1 MPTKLTDLKITKVD
15 FVDAG
20 ANQRAH
26 IALFKHAPKG
36 GEEVGESKIKN
47 IIHAIAKRFGLE
59 EDEVA
64 DVAKSE
70 GGAKTFGAANSE
82 LKQQR
87 VCDEIWNVTDALRC
101 SLFSIMRDDTVTD
114 KTALLKQSLSE
125 FNAAALGFSNQWGG
139 GNIAE
144 VQKHMNPIAMTAE
157 DIAIMKSRI
166 AALGE
171 DETPSVVEKVKPIE
185 KAEEDAEMK
194 IDKSKM
200 TAGERAFFEDI
211 EKRYGAPETT
221 ETPSEPVTQTTVV
234 PAPIVN
240 APVQKSAAEVLK
252 DVMPEFAA
260 MLENVQKRME
270 KQEDAEIMEV
280 AKRYELLGKKPEE
293 LAPVL
298 KSTKAASEEA
308 YTQVIMALDAAL
320 DIAKRSG
327 MFNEIGS
334 NGNGGTT
341 DAEARIAKRVEEIRK
356 AHPEM
361 SVFMARDMAFQENP
375 ELIAEFE

>member
-1 MPTKLTDLKITKVD
+1 MPTKLKDLKITKVD

-26 IALFKHAPKG
+26 IALFKRAPKG
-36 GEEVGESKIKN
+36 GEEVGESKMKN
-47 IIHAIAKRFGLE
+47 IIHAIAKRLGLDD
-59 EDEVA
+59 DEAV
-64 DVAKSE
+64 DVEKAE

-82 LKQQR
+82 LKQQH
-87 VCDEIWNVTDALRC
+87 VCEEIWNVTDALRC
-101 SLFSIMRDDTVTD
+101 SLISIIRDDTVED

-125 FNAAALGFSNQWGG
+125 FNTAALGFSNQWGS

-144 VQKHMNPIAMTAE
+144 VQKRMNPIAMTAE
-157 DIAIMKSRI
+157 DIEIMKSRI

-171 DETPSVVEKVKPIE
+171 DETPPIE
-185 KAEEDAEMK
+185 ETEPVGKAEEDAEMK

-211 EKRYGAPETT
+211 EKRYGAPDVTETT
-221 ETPSEPVTQTTVV
+221 TQTNAV
-234 PAPIVN
+234 PALIVD

-252 DVMPEFAA
+252 EVMPEFSE
-260 MLENVQKRME
+260 MLENVKKRME
-270 KQEDAEIMEV
+270 KQEDDEIMQV

-298 KSTKAASEEA
+298 KNTKAASEEA
-308 YTQVIMALDAAL
+308 YSQLVTALDGAL

-327 MFNEIGS
+327 MFDEIGS
-334 NGNGGTT
+334 NGNGGTS
-341 DAEARIAKRVEEIRK
+341 DAVARIEKRVSEIRK
-356 AHPEM
+356 AHPDMTECQ
-361 SVFMARDMAFQENP
+361 ARDMAFQENP

>member
-1 MPTKLTDLKITKVD
+1 MSAFFVGKGVEAMPTKLKDLKITKVD

-26 IALFKHAPKG
+26 IALFKRAPKG
-36 GEEVGESKIKN
+36 GEEVGESKMKN
-47 IIHAIAKRFGLE
+47 IIHAIAKRLGLDD
-59 EDEVA
+59 DEAV
-64 DVAKSE
+64 DVEKAE

-82 LKQQR
+82 MNQQR
-87 VCDEIWNVTDALRC
+87 ICNEIWNVTDALRG
-101 SLFSIMRDDTVTD
+101 SLMSIVCDDTVED

-125 FNAAALGFSNQWGG
+125 FNIAALGFANQWGEG
-139 GNIAE
+139 KE
-144 VQKHMNPIAMTAE
+144 VQKHEASPVQ
-157 DIAIMKSRI
+157 
-166 AALGE
+166 
-171 DETPSVVEKVKPIE
+171 DEEPVA

-211 EKRYGAPETT
+211 EKRYGAPDATETT
-221 ETPSEPVTQTTVV
+221 TQTNAD
-234 PAPIVN
+234 PALIVD

-252 DVMPEFAA
+252 EVMPEFSE
-260 MLENVQKRME
+260 MLENVKKRME
-270 KQEDAEIMEV
+270 KQEDDEIMQV

-298 KSTKAASEEA
+298 KNTKAASEEA
-308 YTQVIMALDAAL
+308 YSQLVTALDGAL

-327 MFNEIGS
+327 MFDEIGS
-334 NGNGGTT
+334 NGNGGTS
-341 DAEARIAKRVEEIRK
+341 DAAARIEKRVSEIRK
-356 AHPEM
+356 AHPDMTECQ
-361 SVFMARDMAFQENP
+361 ARDMAFQENP

>member
-36 GEEVGESKIKN
+36 GEEVGESKIKSL
-47 IIHAIAKRFGLE
+47 IRAIAKRFGLE

-70 GGAKTFGAANSE
+70 GSAKTFEAANSE

-87 VCDEIWNVTDALRC
+87 VCEEIWNVTDALRC
-101 SLFSIMRDDTVTD
+101 SLMSIVRDDTVTD

-125 FNAAALGFSNQWGG
+125 FNVAALGFANQWGG
-139 GNIAE
+139 GNVAD

-157 DIAIMKSRI
+157 DIEIMKSRA
-166 AALGE
+166 AALGV
-171 DETPSVVEKVKPIE
+171 DETPSVEEAESVE

-200 TAGERAFFEDI
+200 TAAERVFFEEI
-211 EKRYGAPETT
+211 EKRYSAPEGAD
-221 ETPSEPVTQTTVV
+221 TP
-234 PAPIVN
+234 PAPAVQTVDV
-240 APVQKSAAEVLK
+240 PVQKSAAEVLK

-270 KQEDAEIMEV
+270 KQEYDEIMQI

-298 KSTKAASEEA
+298 KNTKAANEDA
-308 YTQVIMALDAAL
+308 YNQIITALDAAL

-327 MFNEIGS
+327 MFDEIGVSS
-334 NGNGGTT
+334 NGGAT
-341 DAEARIAKRVEEIRK
+341 DAEARIEKRVSEIRK

-361 SVFMARDMAFQENP
+361 SVYMARDMAFQENP

>member
-36 GEEVGESKIKN
+36 GEEVGESKIMN
-47 IIHAIAKRFGLE
+47 ALRALAKHFGLE
-59 EDEVA
+59 ENEVA

-82 LKQQR
+82 LNQQR
-87 VCDEIWNVTDALRC
+87 ICEEIWNVTDVLRC
-101 SLFSIMRDDTVTD
+101 SLISIVRDDTVAD

-125 FNAAALGFSNQWGG
+125 FNTAALGFANQWGG
-139 GNIAE
+139 GNVAE
-144 VQKHMNPIAMTAE
+144 VQKHMNPIEMTAE
-157 DIAIMKSRI
+157 DIEIMKSRI
-166 AALGE
+166 AAMGE
-171 DETPSVVEKVKPIE
+171 DETPPVEETEPVG

-200 TAGERAFFEDI
+200 TAAERVFFEDI
-211 EKRYGAPETT
+211 EKRYGAPE
-221 ETPSEPVTQTTVV
+221 ETDAPPASVAPVVD
-234 PAPIVN
+234 

-270 KQEDAEIMEV
+270 KQEDAEIMEI

-308 YTQVIMALDAAL
+308 YTQIIMALDAAL

-334 NGNGGTT
+334 NGNGGAT

-356 AHPEM
+356 EHPEM
-361 SVFMARDMAFQENP
+361 SVFVARDMAFQENP

>member
-59 EDEVA
+59 EEDVA

-87 VCDEIWNVTDALRC
+87 VCEEIWNVTDALRC
-101 SLFSIMRDDTVTD
+101 SLMSIVRDDTVTD

-125 FNAAALGFSNQWGG
+125 FNTAALGFANQWGG
-139 GNIAE
+139 GNVAE

-157 DIAIMKSRI
+157 DIAIMKSRV
-166 AALGE
+166 AAMAE
-171 DETPSVVEKVKPIE
+171 EPVEEAEPVM
-185 KAEEDAEMK
+185 KAEEDVEMK

-200 TAGERAFFEDI
+200 TAAERAFYEEI

-221 ETPSEPVTQTTVV
+221 DTPSEPVTQTNVI
-234 PAPIVN
+234 PAPIVD

-252 DVMPEFAA
+252 EVMPEFAA
-260 MLENVQKRME
+260 MLENVQKRLE
-270 KQEDAEIMEV
+270 KQEDDEIMQI

-308 YTQVIMALDAAL
+308 YTQIITALDAAL

-327 MFNEIGS
+327 MFDEIGS
-334 NGNGGTT
+334 NGNGGAT
-341 DAEARIAKRVEEIRK
+341 DAEARIEKRVEEIRK

-361 SVFMARDMAFQENP
+361 SVFVARDMAFQENP

>member
-1 MPTKLTDLKITKVD
+1 M
-15 FVDAG
+15 
-20 ANQRAH
+20 
-26 IALFKHAPKG
+26 
-36 GEEVGESKIKN
+36 GESKIKN
-47 IIHAIAKRFGLE
+47 LIHAIAKRFGLE

-82 LKQQR
+82 LRQQR
-87 VCDEIWNVTDALRC
+87 VCEEIWNVTDALRC
-101 SLFSIMRDDTVTD
+101 SLISIMRDDTVAD

-125 FNAAALGFSNQWGG
+125 FNTAALGFSNQWGS

-144 VQKHMNPIAMTAE
+144 VQKRMNPIAMTAE
-157 DIAIMKSRI
+157 DIEIMKSRI

-171 DETPSVVEKVKPIE
+171 DETPPIEEAEPVE

-200 TAGERAFFEDI
+200 TAGERAFFEEI

-221 ETPSEPVTQTTVV
+221 DTPSEPVTQTNVV
-234 PAPIVN
+234 PAPIVD

-252 DVMPEFAA
+252 EVMPEFAA
-260 MLENVQKRME
+260 MLENVQKRMD
-270 KQEDAEIMEV
+270 KQEDDEIMQI

-308 YTQVIMALDAAL
+308 YTQIITALDAAL

-334 NGNGGTT
+334 NGNGGATN
-341 DAEARIAKRVEEIRK
+341 AEARIEKRVEEIRK

-361 SVFMARDMAFQENP
+361 SVFVARDMAFQENP

>member
-59 EDEVA
+59 EEEVA

-87 VCDEIWNVTDALRC
+87 VCEEIWNVTDALCC
-101 SLFSIMRDDTVTD
+101 SLMSIVRDDTVTD

-125 FNAAALGFSNQWGG
+125 FNTAALGFANQWGG
-139 GNIAE
+139 GNVAE
-144 VQKHMNPIAMTAE
+144 VQKHMNPISMTAE
-157 DIAIMKSRI
+157 DIEIMKSRV

-171 DETPSVVEKVKPIE
+171 DETPPVVEEAEPVG

-200 TAGERAFFEDI
+200 TAGERAFYEEI
-211 EKRYGAPETT
+211 EKRYGAPE
-221 ETPSEPVTQTTVV
+221 EADTPSV
-234 PAPIVN
+234 PA
-240 APVQKSAAEVLK
+240 APMEDTSVQKSAAEVLK

-270 KQEDAEIMEV
+270 KQEDDEIMQI
-280 AKRYELLGKKPEE
+280 AKQYELLGKKPEE

-308 YTQVIMALDAAL
+308 YTQIITALDAAL

-334 NGNGGTT
+334 NGNGGAT

-361 SVFMARDMAFQENP
+361 SVFVARDMAFQENP

>member
-47 IIHAIAKRFGLE
+47 ALLAIVKYLGLQ
-59 EDEVA
+59 EDEAEQV
-64 DVAKSE
+64 VAKSE
-70 GGAKTFGAANSE
+70 GGAKTFGAANSD
-82 LKQQR
+82 LKQQSI
-87 VCDEIWNVTDALRC
+87 CEEIWNVTDALRS
-101 SLFSIMRDDTVTD
+101 SLFSIIRDDTVAD

-125 FNAAALGFSNQWGG
+125 FNTAALGFSNQWGG

-157 DIAIMKSRI
+157 DIAIMKSRV
-166 AALGE
+166 AAMTE
-171 DETPSVVEKVKPIE
+171 ESVKETEPVG

-200 TAGERAFFEDI
+200 TAEERAFFEDI
-211 EKRYGAPETT
+211 EKRYGAAET
-221 ETPSEPVTQTTVV
+221 EVP
-234 PAPIVN
+234 PAPTVQPTVAVQD

-270 KQEDAEIMEV
+270 KQEDAEIMEI

-298 KSTKAASEEA
+298 KSTKAANEDA
-308 YTQVIMALDAAL
+308 YNQIITALDAAL

-334 NGNGGTT
+334 NGNGGAT
-341 DAEARIAKRVEEIRK
+341 DAEVRIAKRVEEIRK

-361 SVFMARDMAFQENP
+361 SVFVARDMAFQENP

>member
-36 GEEVGESKIKN
+36 GEEVGESRIMN
-47 IIHAIAKRFGLE
+47 ALRALAKHFGLE
-59 EDEVA
+59 ENVVADEV
-64 DVAKSE
+64 KSE

-82 LKQQR
+82 LNQQR
-87 VCDEIWNVTDALRC
+87 ICEEIWNVTDVLRC
-101 SLFSIMRDDTVTD
+101 SLISIMRDDTVAD

-125 FNAAALGFSNQWGG
+125 FNTAALGFANQWGG
-139 GNIAE
+139 GNVAE

-157 DIAIMKSRI
+157 DIEIMKSRI

-171 DETPSVVEKVKPIE
+171 VETTPVEETEPVG

-200 TAGERAFFEDI
+200 TAEERAFYEDI
-211 EKRYGAPETT
+211 EKRYGTSEGPDTPPASIAP
-221 ETPSEPVTQTTVV
+221 VV
-234 PAPIVN
+234 D

-308 YTQVIMALDAAL
+308 YTQIITALDAAL

-361 SVFMARDMAFQENP
+361 SVFVARDMAFQENP

>member
-59 EDEVA
+59 EEDVA
-64 DVAKSE
+64 DVAKSG

-87 VCDEIWNVTDALRC
+87 VCEEIWNVTDALRC
-101 SLFSIMRDDTVTD
+101 SLMSIVRDDTVTD

-125 FNAAALGFSNQWGG
+125 FNTAALGFANQWGG
-139 GNIAE
+139 GNVAD
-144 VQKHMNPIAMTAE
+144 VQKHMNPISMTAE
-157 DIAIMKSRI
+157 DIEIMKSRV

-171 DETPSVVEKVKPIE
+171 DETPPVVEEAEPVG

-200 TAGERAFFEDI
+200 TAGERAFFEEI

-221 ETPSEPVTQTTVV
+221 DTPSEPVTQTTVV
-234 PAPIVN
+234 PAPVVD

-270 KQEDAEIMEV
+270 KQEDDEIMQI

-308 YTQVIMALDAAL
+308 YNQIVMALDAAL

-327 MFNEIGS
+327 MFSEIGA
-334 NGNGGTT
+334 NGNGGAT
-341 DAEARIAKRVEEIRK
+341 DAEARIAKRAAEIRK
-356 AHPEM
+356 ENPGVSEYQ
-361 SVFMARDMAFQENP
+361 ARDIAFQENP

>member
-59 EDEVA
+59 EEEVA

-87 VCDEIWNVTDALRC
+87 VCEEIWNVTDALRC
-101 SLFSIMRDDTVTD
+101 SLMSIVRDDTVTD

-125 FNAAALGFSNQWGG
+125 FNTAALGFANQWGG
-139 GNIAE
+139 GNVAE

-157 DIAIMKSRI
+157 DIEIMKSRV

-171 DETPSVVEKVKPIE
+171 DETPPVVEEAEPVG

-221 ETPSEPVTQTTVV
+221 DTPSEPVTQTTVV

-308 YTQVIMALDAAL
+308 YTQIITALDAAL

-334 NGNGGTT
+334 NGNGGAT

-361 SVFMARDMAFQENP
+361 SVFVARDLAFQENP

>member
-36 GEEVGESKIKN
+36 GEEVGESKIKSL
-47 IIHAIAKRFGLE
+47 IRAIAKRFGLE

-87 VCDEIWNVTDALRC
+87 VCEEIWNVTDALRC
-101 SLFSIMRDDTVTD
+101 SIMSIMRDDTVVD

-125 FNAAALGFSNQWGG
+125 FNVAALGFANQWGG
-139 GNIAE
+139 GNVAD

-157 DIAIMKSRI
+157 DIEIMKSRA

-171 DETPSVVEKVKPIE
+171 DETPLIEETEPVE
-185 KAEEDAEMK
+185 KAEEDVEMK

-200 TAGERAFFEDI
+200 TAEERAFYEDI
-211 EKRYGAPETT
+211 EKRYGTSMEADTPPASAAP
-221 ETPSEPVTQTTVV
+221 VV
-234 PAPIVN
+234 D

-252 DVMPEFAA
+252 EVMPEFAA

-270 KQEDAEIMEV
+270 KQEDDEIMEI

-308 YTQVIMALDAAL
+308 YTQIITALDAAL

-334 NGNGGTT
+334 NGNGGAT

-361 SVFMARDMAFQENP
+361 SVFVARDMAFQENP

>member
-157 DIAIMKSRI
+157 DIAIMKSRV

-171 DETPSVVEKVKPIE
+171 DEIPPVEEVEPVE

-200 TAGERAFFEDI
+200 TAEERAFYEDI
-211 EKRYGAPETT
+211 EKRYGAPET
-221 ETPSEPVTQTTVV
+221 EEL
-234 PAPIVN
+234 PAPTVQPTVAVQD

-270 KQEDAEIMEV
+270 KQEDDEIMAV

-308 YTQVIMALDAAL
+308 YNQIVTALDAAL

-334 NGNGGTT
+334 NGNGGAT

-361 SVFMARDMAFQENP
+361 SVFVARDMAFQENP

>member
-36 GEEVGESKIKN
+36 GEEVGESKIKSL
-47 IIHAIAKRFGLE
+47 IRAIAKRFGLE

-87 VCDEIWNVTDALRC
+87 VCEEIWNVTDALRC
-101 SLFSIMRDDTVTD
+101 SLMSIMRDDTVVD

-125 FNAAALGFSNQWGG
+125 FNVAALGFANQWGG
-139 GNIAE
+139 GNVAD

-157 DIAIMKSRI
+157 DIEIMKSRA
-166 AALGE
+166 AALGV
-171 DETPSVVEKVKPIE
+171 DETPSVEEAEPVE
-185 KAEEDAEMK
+185 KAEEDSDMK

-200 TAGERAFFEDI
+200 TAAERAFFEEI
-211 EKRYGAPETT
+211 EKRYSASEGAD
-221 ETPSEPVTQTTVV
+221 TP
-234 PAPIVN
+234 PAPV
-240 APVQKSAAEVLK
+240 VQKSPAEVLK
-252 DVMPEFAA
+252 EVMPEFAA
-260 MLENVQKRME
+260 MLENVQKRMD
-270 KQEDAEIMEV
+270 KQEDDEIMQI

-298 KSTKAASEEA
+298 KSTKAANEDA
-308 YTQVIMALDAAL
+308 YNQIITALDAAL

-327 MFNEIGS
+327 MFDEIGVSS
-334 NGNGGTT
+334 NGGAT
-341 DAEARIAKRVEEIRK
+341 DAEARIEKRVSEIRK

-361 SVFMARDMAFQENP
+361 SVFVARDMAFQENP

>member
-171 DETPSVVEKVKPIE
+171 DETPSVVEEVQPVG
-185 KAEEDAEMK
+185 KAEEDADMK

-200 TAGERAFFEDI
+200 TAGERAFFEEI

-221 ETPSEPVTQTTVV
+221 DTPSESVTQTTVV
-234 PAPIVN
+234 PAPI
-240 APVQKSAAEVLK
+240 ADASVQKSAAEVLK
-252 DVMPEFAA
+252 EVMPEFAA

-293 LAPVL
+293 LASVL

-308 YTQVIMALDAAL
+308 YTQIITALDAAL

-334 NGNGGTT
+334 NGNGGAT

-375 ELIAEFE
+375 ELIAEFD

>member
-1 MPTKLTDLKITKVD
+1 MPTKLKDLKITKVD

-26 IALFKHAPKG
+26 IALFKRAPKG
-36 GEEVGESKIKN
+36 GEEVGESKMKN
-47 IIHAIAKRFGLE
+47 IIHAIAKRLGLE
-59 EDEVA
+59 EDETV
-64 DVAKSE
+64 DVEKAE

-125 FNAAALGFSNQWGG
+125 FNVAALGFANQWGEG
-139 GNIAE
+139 KEAE
-144 VQKHMNPIAMTAE
+144 VQKHEASPVQ
-157 DIAIMKSRI
+157 D
-166 AALGE
+166 GE
-171 DETPSVVEKVKPIE
+171 PVG

-200 TAGERAFFEDI
+200 TAEERSFYEDI
-211 EKRYGAPETT
+211 EKRYGTSKEAD
-221 ETPSEPVTQTTVV
+221 TPPASV
-234 PAPIVN
+234 APIVDT
-240 APVQKSAAEVLK
+240 PVQKSAAEVLK
-252 DVMPEFAA
+252 EVMPEFAA

-270 KQEDAEIMEV
+270 EQEDAEIMEI

-308 YTQVIMALDAAL
+308 YMQIITALDAAL

-341 DAEARIAKRVEEIRK
+341 DAEARIAKRVDEIRK

>member
-47 IIHAIAKRFGLE
+47 LIHAIAKRFGLE

-82 LKQQR
+82 LMQQR
-87 VCDEIWNVTDALRC
+87 VCEEIWNVTDALRC
-101 SLFSIMRDDTVTD
+101 SLISIMRDDTVAD

-125 FNAAALGFSNQWGG
+125 FNTAALGFSNQWGS

-144 VQKHMNPIAMTAE
+144 VQKRMNPIAMTAE
-157 DIAIMKSRI
+157 DIEIMKSRM

-171 DETPSVVEKVKPIE
+171 DETPPIE
-185 KAEEDAEMK
+185 ETEPVGKAEEDAEMK
-194 IDKSKM
+194 LDKSKM
-200 TAGERAFFEDI
+200 TAEERAFMEDI
-211 EKRYGAPETT
+211 EKRYGAPA
-221 ETPSEPVTQTTVV
+221 PAV
-234 PAPIVN
+234 PIENATLPAAPAVPIEN
-240 APVQKSAAEVLK
+240 ASVQKSAAEVLK

-334 NGNGGTT
+334 NGNSGAT

-361 SVFMARDMAFQENP
+361 SVFVARDMAFQEHP

>member
-36 GEEVGESKIKN
+36 GEEVGESKIKSL
-47 IIHAIAKRFGLE
+47 IRAIAKRFGLE

-87 VCDEIWNVTDALRC
+87 VCEEIWNVTDALRS
-101 SLFSIMRDDTVTD
+101 SLFSIIRDDTVAD
-114 KTALLKQSLSE
+114 KTALLKQSVSE
-125 FNAAALGFSNQWGG
+125 FHAAALGFANQWGD

-157 DIAIMKSRI
+157 DIAIMKSRV
-166 AALGE
+166 AAMTE
-171 DETPSVVEKVKPIE
+171 ESVKETEPVM

-200 TAGERAFFEDI
+200 TAEERAFFEDI
-211 EKRYGAPETT
+211 EKRYGAPET
-221 ETPSEPVTQTTVV
+221 EVP
-234 PAPIVN
+234 PAPTVQPTVAVQD

-308 YTQVIMALDAAL
+308 YNQIVTALDAAL

-334 NGNGGTT
+334 NGNGGAT

-361 SVFMARDMAFQENP
+361 SVFVARDMAFQENP

>member
-47 IIHAIAKRFGLE
+47 LIRAVAKRFGLE
-59 EDEVA
+59 EEEVA

-82 LKQQR
+82 LNQQR
-87 VCDEIWNVTDALRC
+87 ICEEIWNVTDVLRC
-101 SLFSIMRDDTVTD
+101 SLISIMRDDTVTD

-125 FNAAALGFSNQWGG
+125 FNTAALGFANQWGS
-139 GNIAE
+139 GNVAE
-144 VQKHMNPIAMTAE
+144 VQKHLNPIAMTAE
-157 DIAIMKSRI
+157 DIEIMKSRI
-166 AALGE
+166 AVLGE
-171 DETPSVVEKVKPIE
+171 DETPPVEETEPVG

-200 TAGERAFFEDI
+200 TAEERAFMEDI
-211 EKRYGAPETT
+211 EKRYGAPA
-221 ETPSEPVTQTTVV
+221 PAV
-234 PAPIVN
+234 PIENATLPAAPAVPMVN
-240 APVQKSAAEVLK
+240 TSVQKSAAEVLK

-334 NGNGGTT
+334 NGNSGAT

-361 SVFMARDMAFQENP
+361 SVFVARDMAFQEHP

>member
-47 IIHAIAKRFGLE
+47 LIRAIAKRFGLE
-59 EDEVA
+59 EEEVA

-82 LKQQR
+82 LNQQR
-87 VCDEIWNVTDALRC
+87 ICEEIWNVTDVLRC
-101 SLFSIMRDDTVTD
+101 SLISIMRDDTVTD

-125 FNAAALGFSNQWGG
+125 FNTAALGFANQWGS
-139 GNIAE
+139 GNVAE
-144 VQKHMNPIAMTAE
+144 VQKHLNPIAMTAE
-157 DIAIMKSRI
+157 DIEIMKSRI
-166 AALGE
+166 AVLGE
-171 DETPSVVEKVKPIE
+171 DETPPVEETEPVG

-200 TAGERAFFEDI
+200 TAEERAFMEDI
-211 EKRYGAPETT
+211 EKRYGAPA
-221 ETPSEPVTQTTVV
+221 PAV
-234 PAPIVN
+234 PIENATLPAAPAVPMVN
-240 APVQKSAAEVLK
+240 TSVQKSAAEVLK

-356 AHPEM
+356 AHPDM

>member
-36 GEEVGESKIKN
+36 GEEVGESKIKSL
-47 IIHAIAKRFGLE
+47 IRAIAKRFGLE

-87 VCDEIWNVTDALRC
+87 VCEEIWNVTDALRS
-101 SLFSIMRDDTVTD
+101 SLFSIIRDDTVAD
-114 KTALLKQSLSE
+114 KTALLKQSVSE
-125 FNAAALGFSNQWGG
+125 FHAAALGFANQWGD

-157 DIAIMKSRI
+157 DIAIMKSRV
-166 AALGE
+166 AAMTE
-171 DETPSVVEKVKPIE
+171 ESVKETEPVM

-200 TAGERAFFEDI
+200 TAEERAFFEDI
-211 EKRYGAPETT
+211 EKRYGAPET
-221 ETPSEPVTQTTVV
+221 EVP
-234 PAPIVN
+234 PAPTVQPTVAVQD

-280 AKRYELLGKKPEE
+280 AKRYELLGKKPDEHIVKKQYKRLPLTIWE
-293 LAPVL
+293 AFVYTVL
-298 KSTKAASEEA
+298 RNENERYSILCRPCLFLRPFAARF
-308 YTQVIMALDAAL
+308 AL
-320 DIAKRSG
+320 
-327 MFNEIGS
+327 
-334 NGNGGTT
+334 
-341 DAEARIAKRVEEIRK
+341 
-356 AHPEM
+356 
-361 SVFMARDMAFQENP
+361 
-375 ELIAEFE
+375 

>member
-1 MPTKLTDLKITKVD
+1 MPTKLKDLKITKVD

-47 IIHAIAKRFGLE
+47 ALLAIAKYLGLQ
-59 EDEVA
+59 EDEAEQV
-64 DVAKSE
+64 VAKSE
-70 GGAKTFGAANSE
+70 GGAKTFGAANSD
-82 LKQQR
+82 LKQQSI
-87 VCDEIWNVTDALRC
+87 CEEIWNVTDALRS
-101 SLFSIMRDDTVTD
+101 SLFSIIRDDTVAD
-114 KTALLKQSLSE
+114 KTALLKQSVSE
-125 FNAAALGFSNQWGG
+125 FHAAALGFANQWGD

-157 DIAIMKSRI
+157 DIAIMKSRV
-166 AALGE
+166 AAMAE
-171 DETPSVVEKVKPIE
+171 EPVKEAEPVM

-200 TAGERAFFEDI
+200 TAEERAFFEDI
-211 EKRYGAPETT
+211 EKRYGAPET
-221 ETPSEPVTQTTVV
+221 EVS
-234 PAPIVN
+234 PAPTVQD

-252 DVMPEFAA
+252 EVMPEFSA
-260 MLENVQKRME
+260 MLENVRKRLE
-270 KQEDAEIMEV
+270 KQEDDEIMAV

-308 YTQVIMALDAAL
+308 YNQIVTALDAAL
-320 DIAKRSG
+320 DVAKRSG
-327 MFNEIGS
+327 MFSEIGS
-334 NGNGGTT
+334 NGNGGAT
-341 DAEARIAKRVEEIRK
+341 DAEARIAKRAAEIRK
-356 AHPEM
+356 ENPGMNEYQ
-361 SVFMARDMAFQENP
+361 ARDKAFQENP
-375 ELIAEFE
+375 ELIAAFE

>member
-36 GEEVGESKIKN
+36 GEEVGESKIKSL
-47 IIHAIAKRFGLE
+47 IHAIAKRFGLE

-87 VCDEIWNVTDALRC
+87 VCEEIWNVTDALRC
-101 SLFSIMRDDTVTD
+101 SLMSIMRDDTVVD

-125 FNAAALGFSNQWGG
+125 FNVAALGFANQWGG
-139 GNIAE
+139 GNVAD

-157 DIAIMKSRI
+157 DIEIMKSRA
-166 AALGE
+166 AALGV
-171 DETPSVVEKVKPIE
+171 DETPSVEEAEPVE
-185 KAEEDAEMK
+185 KAEEDSDMK

-200 TAGERAFFEDI
+200 TAAERAFFEEI
-211 EKRYGAPETT
+211 EKRYGASEGAD
-221 ETPSEPVTQTTVV
+221 TP
-234 PAPIVN
+234 PAPV
-240 APVQKSAAEVLK
+240 VQKSAAEVLK
-252 DVMPEFAA
+252 EVMPEFAA
-260 MLENVQKRME
+260 MLENVQKRMD
-270 KQEDAEIMEV
+270 KQEDDEIMQI

-308 YTQVIMALDAAL
+308 YTQIITALDAAL

-327 MFNEIGS
+327 MFDEIGVSS
-334 NGNGGTT
+334 NGGAT
-341 DAEARIAKRVEEIRK
+341 DAEARIEKRVSEIRK

-361 SVFMARDMAFQENP
+361 SVFVARDMAFQENP

>member
-36 GEEVGESKIKN
+36 GEEVGESKFKN
-47 IIHAIAKRFGLE
+47 LIHAIAKRFGLE
-59 EDEVA
+59 EEDVA

-87 VCDEIWNVTDALRC
+87 VCEEIWNVTDALRC
-101 SLFSIMRDDTVTD
+101 SLMSIVRDDTVTD

-125 FNAAALGFSNQWGG
+125 FNTAALGFANQWGG
-139 GNIAE
+139 GNVAE

-157 DIAIMKSRI
+157 DIEIMKSRV

-171 DETPSVVEKVKPIE
+171 DETPPVVEEAEPVG

-200 TAGERAFFEDI
+200 TAEERAFFEDI

-221 ETPSEPVTQTTVV
+221 DTPSEPVTQTNVI
-234 PAPIVN
+234 PAPIVD

-252 DVMPEFAA
+252 EVMPEFAA

-270 KQEDAEIMEV
+270 KQEDDEIMAA

-308 YTQVIMALDAAL
+308 YTQIITALDAAL

-327 MFNEIGS
+327 MFDEIGS
-334 NGNGGTT
+334 NGNGGAT
-341 DAEARIAKRVEEIRK
+341 DAEARIAKRAAEIRK

-361 SVFMARDMAFQENP
+361 SVFVARDMAFQENP

>member
-36 GEEVGESKIKN
+36 GEEVGESKIMN
-47 IIHAIAKRFGLE
+47 ALRALAKHFGLE
-59 EDEVA
+59 ENEVA

-82 LKQQR
+82 LNQQR
-87 VCDEIWNVTDALRC
+87 ICEEIWNVTDVLRC
-101 SLFSIMRDDTVTD
+101 SLISIMRDDTVAD

-125 FNAAALGFSNQWGG
+125 FNTAALGFANQWGG
-139 GNIAE
+139 GNVAE
-144 VQKHMNPIAMTAE
+144 VQKHMNPIEMTAE
-157 DIAIMKSRI
+157 DIEIMKSRI
-166 AALGE
+166 AAMGE
-171 DETPSVVEKVKPIE
+171 DETPPVEETEPVG
-185 KAEEDAEMK
+185 KAEEDAEME

-200 TAGERAFFEDI
+200 TAAERVFFEDI
-211 EKRYGAPETT
+211 EKRYGAPE
-221 ETPSEPVTQTTVV
+221 ETDAPAASVAPVVD
-234 PAPIVN
+234 

-293 LAPVL
+293 LASVL

-308 YTQVIMALDAAL
+308 YTQIITALDAAL

-361 SVFMARDMAFQENP
+361 SVFVARDLAFQENP
-375 ELIAEFE
+375 ELIAEFD

>member
-36 GEEVGESKIKN
+36 GEEVGESKIKSL
-47 IIHAIAKRFGLE
+47 IRAIAKRFGLE

-70 GGAKTFGAANSE
+70 GGAKTFEAANSE

-87 VCDEIWNVTDALRC
+87 VCEEIWNVTDALRC
-101 SLFSIMRDDTVTD
+101 SLMSIMRDDTVVD

-125 FNAAALGFSNQWGG
+125 FNVAALGFANQWGG
-139 GNIAE
+139 GNVAD

-157 DIAIMKSRI
+157 DIEIMKSRA
-166 AALGE
+166 AALGV
-171 DETPSVVEKVKPIE
+171 DETPPVVEEAEPVE
-185 KAEEDAEMK
+185 KAEEDSEMK

-200 TAGERAFFEDI
+200 TAAERAFFEEI
-211 EKRYGAPETT
+211 EKRYSAPEGAD
-221 ETPSEPVTQTTVV
+221 TP
-234 PAPIVN
+234 PAPAVQTVDI
-240 APVQKSAAEVLK
+240 PVQKSAAEVLK

-270 KQEDAEIMEV
+270 KQEDDEIMQI

-298 KSTKAASEEA
+298 KNTKAANEDA
-308 YTQVIMALDAAL
+308 YNQIITALDAAL

-334 NGNGGTT
+334 NGNGGAT

-361 SVFMARDMAFQENP
+361 SVFVARDMAFQENP

>member
-1 MPTKLTDLKITKVD
+1 MGAFFVGKGVEAMPTKLKDLKITKVD

-26 IALFKHAPKG
+26 IALFKRAPKG
-36 GEEVGESKIKN
+36 GEEVGESKMKN
-47 IIHAIAKRFGLE
+47 IIHAIAKRLGLE
-59 EDEVA
+59 DDEAV
-64 DVAKSE
+64 DVEKAE

-82 LKQQR
+82 MKQHR
-87 VCDEIWNVTDALRC
+87 ICNEIWNVTDALRG
-101 SLFSIMRDDTVTD
+101 SLMSIVCDDTVED

-125 FNAAALGFSNQWGG
+125 FNIAALGFANQWGEG
-139 GNIAE
+139 KEAE
-144 VQKHMNPIAMTAE
+144 VQKHEASPMQ
-157 DIAIMKSRI
+157 
-166 AALGE
+166 
-171 DETPSVVEKVKPIE
+171 DEEPVV

-211 EKRYGAPETT
+211 EKRYGASEVT
-221 ETPSEPVTQTTVV
+221 ETDTQTNAV
-234 PAPIVN
+234 PAPIVD

-252 DVMPEFAA
+252 EVMPELSE
-260 MLENVQKRME
+260 MLEHVKKRME
-270 KQEDAEIMEV
+270 KQEDDEIMQV

-298 KSTKAASEEA
+298 KNTKAASEEA
-308 YTQVIMALDAAL
+308 YSQLVTALDGAL

-327 MFNEIGS
+327 MFDEIGS
-334 NGNGGTT
+334 NGNGGAS
-341 DAEARIAKRVEEIRK
+341 DAAARIEKRVSEIRK
-356 AHPEM
+356 AHPDMTECQ
-361 SVFMARDMAFQENP
+361 ARDMAFQENP

>member
-1 MPTKLTDLKITKVD
+1 MPRRLTDLKITKVD

-20 ANQRAH
+20 ANQRAQ

-36 GEEVGESKIKN
+36 GEEVRESKIKS
-47 IIHAIAKRFGLE
+47 IIRAIAKRFGLE

-64 DVAKSE
+64 EVAKAE

-87 VCDEIWNVTDALRC
+87 VCEEIWNVTDALRS
-101 SLFSIMRDDTVTD
+101 SLLSIMRDDTVTD

-125 FNAAALGFSNQWGG
+125 FNVAALGFTNQWGN

-144 VQKHMNPIAMTAE
+144 VQKYMNPIAMTAE
-157 DIAIMKSRI
+157 DIALLKSRS
-166 AALGE
+166 AVLGGE
-171 DETPSVVEKVKPIE
+171 VTSPIQEETTVN
-185 KAEEDAEMK
+185 KAEEDSEMK

-200 TAGERAFFEDI
+200 TAEERAVFEDI
-211 EKRYGAPETT
+211 EKRYGVPDEAGSESAP
-221 ETPSEPVTQTTVV
+221 VV
-234 PAPIVN
+234 QMAD

-252 DVMPEFAA
+252 EVMPEFSA
-260 MLENVQKRME
+260 MLETIQKNLE
-270 KQEDAEIMEV
+270 KQEDAEIMAV

-298 KSTKAASEEA
+298 KRTKGASEEA
-308 YTQVIMALDAAL
+308 YTQLITALDSAL

-334 NGNGGTT
+334 NGNGGAT
-341 DAEARIAKRVEEIRK
+341 DATARIEKRVAEIRK
-356 AHPEM
+356 ENPQM
-361 SVFMARDMAFQENP
+361 NVYQARDVAFQENP